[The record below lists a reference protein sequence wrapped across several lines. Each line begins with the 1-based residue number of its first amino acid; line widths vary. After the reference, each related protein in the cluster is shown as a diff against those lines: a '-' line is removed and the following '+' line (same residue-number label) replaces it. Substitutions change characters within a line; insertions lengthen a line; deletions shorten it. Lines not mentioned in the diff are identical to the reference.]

1 MIEIF
6 SKNQD
11 WISLDKMEGIAPI
24 HIDNS
29 ISSLSAILLNESY
42 YNFLINGTG
51 VIDGISVLNAE
62 HIIPFKAKAWLDLTE
77 RKANGEHVD

>member
-1 MIEIF
+1 
-6 SKNQD
+6 
-11 WISLDKMEGIAPI
+11 MEGIVPI

-51 VIDGISVLNAE
+51 VTDGMSVLNAE

-77 RKANGEHVD
+77 RKANGEHVDSRDIKKHKNDVL

>member
-1 MIEIF
+1 
-6 SKNQD
+6 
-11 WISLDKMEGIAPI
+11 MEGIVPI

-51 VIDGISVLNAE
+51 VIDGMSVLNAE

-77 RKANGEHVD
+77 RKANGEHVDSRDIKKHKNDVL